1 MKIPNPLKLNNALG
15 NPLDLLKLLRKKV
28 VFRLALLVVVIVLTV
43 VLIFAQTVA
52 WQTNVVHTGG
62 LMFTADTW
70 NFSVDGSL
78 ISTATPAAPGDTKVI
93 DLKISNDSDNLA
105 AASVKVL
112 KDSIKDNMRNRIF
125 FYVDTTAVRN
135 DETVDRIYI
144 NSKNSYTYTL
154 FPYNTLELKENTT
167 TAPLIKW
174 EWTYDNL
181 GYYVYG
187 KKSDNKIAVEE
198 YLRPIEYDFDFTRT
212 TFKSNGKLDTI
223 DGEITA
229 TQFLKEFSETD
240 GYEGTIDI
248 NNTTSDGYY
257 TVSFNDET
265 GYGVFAYLCTR
276 DEIETGNLND
286 TELGNDTDQIGEAKL
301 QIVGQNCR
309 TDGVLVTDETT
320 FKEAL
325 STPGLN
331 MVTLAQDINLS
342 STVKV
347 SDSSQAVIDLA
358 GHKITSTAADT
369 FTVNDGGSLM
379 LVGGEVDSNGKNGVS
394 VVAGNVTLKDV
405 TLTNVYEGIVVR
417 DDKSAIDGDSVI
429 SISNCT
435 INAAEDG
442 LLIHGNGAAS
452 KKNATFVIDN
462 STIIGEKYSGIICNG
477 GNYGVD
483 ITLTN
488 STVKGYYTAI
498 YFPPQSSTLTVKES
512 TLEGYTGMAIKGG
525 TVDIVDSTIT
535 GTGEFDGLPEVSA
548 LGKSGWT
555 DTGDGLYLEANYIT
569 AKTKITI
576 SGDKTKIKG
585 TQENTLAVRKYP
597 EDETQA
603 EIEILGGSFSSD
615 VSKFVKLGYTQDDST
630 GEFVVKKAD

>member
-28 VFRLALLVVVIVLTV
+28 VFRLALLLVVIVLTV

-78 ISTATPAAPGDTKVI
+78 ISTATPASPGDTKVI
-93 DLKISNDSDNLA
+93 DLQISNDSDNLA

-112 KDSIKDNMRNRIF
+112 KDSINKDMRNRLF
-125 FYVDTTAVRN
+125 FYVDTN
-135 DETVDRIYI
+135 TVKNGEKLDRVYI
-144 NSKNSYTYTL
+144 NSRNSYTYTL
-154 FPYNTLELKENTT
+154 FPYNTLELKQNAT

-187 KKSDNKIAVEE
+187 KKANDKITIEE

-212 TFKSNGKLDTI
+212 TFKSDGRLDTI
-223 DGEITA
+223 DGETTA
-229 TQFLKEFSETD
+229 TAFLKKFSETD
-240 GYEGTIDI
+240 GYDDTIDI
-248 NNTTSDGYY
+248 SERTSDGYY
-257 TVSFNDET
+257 TVSFNEET

-276 DEIETGNLND
+276 DEIETGSRND
-286 TELGNDTDQIGEAKL
+286 TEFGENTTQIGEAKL
-301 QIVGQNCR
+301 QIMGQNCR
-309 TDGVLVTDETT
+309 TDGVLATDEAT

-331 MVTLAQDINLS
+331 MVTLAKDITLS
-342 STVKV
+342 STIKLT
-347 SDSSQAVIDLA
+347 DSSQAVIDLA
-358 GHKITSTAADT
+358 GHKITSTAANT

-379 LVGGEVDSNGKNGVS
+379 LVGGEVDSGGKNGIS
-394 VVAGNVTLKDV
+394 AMAGNVTLKDV
-405 TLTNVYEGIVVR
+405 TLTNVYEGIIVR
-417 DDKSAIDGDSVI
+417 DDKSEIDGDSVV
-429 SISNCT
+429 SISGCT

-442 LLIHGNGAAS
+442 LLIHGNGSAS
-452 KKNATFVIDN
+452 EKNAVFVIDN

-477 GNYGVD
+477 GNYGMD
-483 ITLTN
+483 ITVTN
-488 STVKGYYTAI
+488 STIKGYYTAI
-498 YFPPQSSTLTVKES
+498 YFPPQNSTLTVKDS
-512 TLEGYTGMAIKGG
+512 TLEGYTGMAVKGG
-525 TVDIVDSTIT
+525 TVDIVDSVIT
-535 GTGEFDGLPEVSA
+535 GTGEFTDLPAVEA

-555 DTGDGLYLEANYIT
+555 DTGDGVYLEANYIT
-569 AKTKITI
+569 AKIKITI

-585 TQENTLAVRKYP
+585 TQEGTLAVRKYP
-597 EDETQA
+597 ENEPQA
-603 EIEILGGSFSSD
+603 EIEISGGSYSTD
-615 VSKFVKLGYTQDDST
+615 VSQFIKAGYTQDNST
-630 GEFVVKKAD
+630 GEFVVKK